1 MNIYI
6 CEIGKYCL
14 DTGSTLKVHKTFGRR
29 LRRLPNISSTLNLR
43 SVSRGKE
50 YYYKY
55 RKFKFSMIVAKF
67 LKNTGHEVHFR

>member
-6 CEIGKYCL
+6 WEIAKYCL

-29 LRRLPNISSTLNLR
+29 LRRLPNVSCTLNLR

-50 YYYKY
+50 YYEY
-55 RKFKFSMIVAKF
+55 RKFKLSMIVAKF